1 MKHQAVRAYGA
12 VYGSELSPSHH
23 DRFTPHEPIG
33 LYAGWAHRRS
43 GRFEEKNLPD
53 ANQISIP
60 LSSSP

>member
-1 MKHQAVRAYGA
+1 MQHQAVRAYRA
-12 VYGSELSPSHH
+12 VDGREVSPSHQ
-23 DRFTPHEPIG
+23 DRFTVHEPTG
-33 LYAGWAHRRS
+33 LYAGWAHRRL